1 MKQSQGKQSKNQLPC
16 VLCRRIRII
25 AGVVIIALAILAVK
39 GELSFI
45 RGVSLT
51 RIAADLVGV
60 GLLFLLAWKSYK
72 EYWKPH
78 NARTD
83 KRP

>member
-51 RIAADLVGV
+51 RIAADLVNYSHFNILYIKLVFG
-60 GLLFLLAWKSYK
+60 
-72 EYWKPH
+72 
-78 NARTD
+78 
-83 KRP
+83 